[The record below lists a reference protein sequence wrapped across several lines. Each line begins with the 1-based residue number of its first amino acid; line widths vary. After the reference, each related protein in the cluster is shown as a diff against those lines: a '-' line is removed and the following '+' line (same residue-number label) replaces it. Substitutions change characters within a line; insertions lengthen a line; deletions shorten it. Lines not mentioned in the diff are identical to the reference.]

1 MIITL
6 IDVSE
11 PATTKTARGQY
22 QSLEVS
28 YKNEQG
34 QVQGKKIMSFA
45 NPAVFKSIQEFTK
58 GDRLDVETFKDD
70 NGYWQWKSVSLE
82 GEGPVATAQVGTPA
96 KAGTKVVGSNYE
108 TSDERARR
116 QVLIVRQSSLSNAV
130 DILSVGAKSLD
141 KAAVL
146 SLAEELEQWV
156 LRTDVVK
163 GLGGIDEMDSDI
175 PY

>member
-45 NPAVFKSIQEFTK
+45 NPAVLSRSKNLQ
-58 GDRLDVETFKDD
+58 
-70 NGYWQWKSVSLE
+70 
-82 GEGPVATAQVGTPA
+82 
-96 KAGTKVVGSNYE
+96 KVIAL
-108 TSDERARR
+108 T
-116 QVLIVRQSSLSNAV
+116 
-130 DILSVGAKSLD
+130 
-141 KAAVL
+141 
-146 SLAEELEQWV
+146 
-156 LRTDVVK
+156 
-163 GLGGIDEMDSDI
+163 
-175 PY
+175 